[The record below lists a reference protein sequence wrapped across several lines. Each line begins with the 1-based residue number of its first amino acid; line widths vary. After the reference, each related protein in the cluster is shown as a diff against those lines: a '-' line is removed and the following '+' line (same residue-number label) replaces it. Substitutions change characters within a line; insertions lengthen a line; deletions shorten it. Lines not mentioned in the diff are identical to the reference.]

1 VAQAARG
8 TAEPR
13 RGTAEIVA
21 ELEAARAER
30 QVLAASPIDDD
41 GVDPEEVLEWLN
53 SLAKLWR

>member
-1 VAQAARG
+1 
-8 TAEPR
+8 
-13 RGTAEIVA
+13 VA